1 MMSSCLPQ
9 DGPGGPSRI
18 PGGIRDRMRDRLG
31 DRMPGRPGGGPF
43 RPGNRGEGGPFRPGN
58 RGERGPGGRGGRGG
72 RGDRVPPPP
81 EFTWERNFDGT
92 ELAEESVRIIEKTD
106 PITK

>member
-18 PGGIRDRMRDRLG
+18 PGGIRDRIRDRLG

-43 RPGNRGEGGPFRPGN
+43 RPGNRGE
-58 RGERGPGGRGGRGG
+58 RGPGGR
-72 RGDRVPPPP
+72 
-81 EFTWERNFDGT
+81 
-92 ELAEESVRIIEKTD
+92 
-106 PITK
+106 